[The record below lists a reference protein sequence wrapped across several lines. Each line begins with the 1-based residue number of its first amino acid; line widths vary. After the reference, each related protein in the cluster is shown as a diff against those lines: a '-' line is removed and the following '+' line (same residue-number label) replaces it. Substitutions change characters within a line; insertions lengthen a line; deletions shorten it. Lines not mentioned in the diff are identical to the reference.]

1 MYIKSR
7 INRVRTPI
15 KRGITQ
21 SVLSS
26 VSLSLSVC
34 VNKDVKTS
42 SFFGRQTFTR
52 SERVLRM
59 ERISSQKR
67 FRAGRFF
74 LSPIKFYKP

>member
-21 SVLSS
+21 SALSS

-42 SFFGRQTFTR
+42 SFLDDRLLRAVNAFYEWRGF
-52 SERVLRM
+52 RVKALSCWQ
-59 ERISSQKR
+59 I
-67 FRAGRFF
+67 F
-74 LSPIKFYKP
+74 LSPIKFFKP